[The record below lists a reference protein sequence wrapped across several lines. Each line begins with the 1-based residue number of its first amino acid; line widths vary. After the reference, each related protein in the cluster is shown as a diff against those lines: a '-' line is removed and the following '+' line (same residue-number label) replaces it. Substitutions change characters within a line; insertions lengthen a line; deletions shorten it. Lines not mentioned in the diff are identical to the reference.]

1 MDQNGITRRRVI
13 LCADRFYL
21 SGEASRRLSE
31 VGEVVWSKAS
41 TDELLAREAEDA
53 TVIIAEYAKLTSRI
67 IGAAQKLKAVAV
79 WGVGYDH
86 VDIEAASNRGIYVT
100 NCRGA
105 NAESVAEHVFALVL
119 ALSRKVIQM
128 DALVRGGRWSVQ
140 QETGLGASLIPQDLQ
155 GKTIGIIGFG
165 EIGSRVSRIAHGFDM
180 RVLVNDPY
188 IVPDRVRDHDVD
200 QVDLDS
206 LLRNADIVTI
216 HTVLTPETT
225 GLIGGR
231 QLATMKP
238 TAILINASRGPVI
251 NQGDLAEALEKR
263 SIAFAGLDV
272 FAREPIDPDDPL
284 LELENV
290 VLSPHIAGGSA
301 EALNATSMAVV
312 MEVSRVLR
320 GEVPR
325 NLVNRDQLE
334 KLGFI

>member
-1 MDQNGITRRRVI
+1 MDQNEITRRRVI

-53 TVIIAEYAKLTSRI
+53 TVIIAEYAKITSRI

-155 GKTIGIIGFG
+155 GRL
-165 EIGSRVSRIAHGFDM
+165 SDHRLWRDRVPRLAIAHGFDM

-231 QLATMKP
+231 QLATM
-238 TAILINASRGPVI
+238 N
-251 NQGDLAEALEKR
+251 
-263 SIAFAGLDV
+263 
-272 FAREPIDPDDPL
+272 
-284 LELENV
+284 
-290 VLSPHIAGGSA
+290 
-301 EALNATSMAVV
+301 
-312 MEVSRVLR
+312 
-320 GEVPR
+320 PR
-325 NLVNRDQLE
+325 QS
-334 KLGFI
+334 